1 MFAFL
6 GNKEELVSTINLIL
20 QLAGI
25 GFFYLGAKKLFGLV
39 FSLAVAGISGMLSIC
54 FYPVTT
60 DSSMHILWFL
70 SGMAFW
76 IISKVFYS
84 FSGNYRKH
92 ILLGILLGIFAYI
105 DLAGFCLLAVC
116 VFFTIYTKKFDIKQK
131 KSQLWYLGLC
141 GIAGFFCMFCL
152 WNNFLVSTSVFGY
165 WLKDKT
171 KYVRPENGFGQY
183 IALVM
188 VLVVSCVFYFIQ
200 YSRKNDLI
208 STDSDTVLQ
217 AIAQQEEKNINVAEE
232 IKVGRKADKQETIME
247 EVKADKQET
256 ITEDLKILDET
267 ALEQEVTKPIKFL
280 ENPLPVPK
288 KRERKEMDYAFEPSP
303 DQMHYDL
310 NNYNL
315 DDDYDLKD

>member
-1 MFAFL
+1 M
-6 GNKEELVSTINLIL
+6 
-20 QLAGI
+20 
-25 GFFYLGAKKLFGLV
+25 Y
-39 FSLAVAGISGMLSIC
+39 
-54 FYPVTT
+54 
-60 DSSMHILWFL
+60 
-70 SGMAFW
+70 
-76 IISKVFYS
+76 
-84 FSGNYRKH
+84 
-92 ILLGILLGIFAYI
+92 
-105 DLAGFCLLAVC
+105 
-116 VFFTIYTKKFDIKQK
+116 
-131 KSQLWYLGLC
+131 
-141 GIAGFFCMFCL
+141 
-152 WNNFLVSTSVFGY
+152 
-165 WLKDKT
+165 
-171 KYVRPENGFGQY
+171 
-183 IALVM
+183 
-188 VLVVSCVFYFIQ
+188 CVFYFIQ

-232 IKVGRKADKQETIME
+232 IKVGRKADKQETIMEEVKADKQETITEEVKADKQETITE